1 MKTSK
6 ISKKIRI
13 QKNQRITNI
22 IILKLFKTQNQ
33 VKQMP
38 KITIIG
44 AGAVGATAA
53 QRIAEK
59 GLGDVVLTD
68 IVEGLPQGKALDLM
82 EAGPL
87 FGYDSKITGTND
99 YKDIEGSDVVVVT
112 AGIARKPGMTRED
125 LLKINTKI
133 IREVSQNIAKY
144 APDSVVITVTNP
156 LDIMT
161 YVTMKTTGFEPHRVF
176 GMSGVLDSGRFA
188 TFIAMELGCSVRD
201 INAMVLGGHGDTM
214 VPLPRFTTVSG
225 VPITELLS
233 EDAIKRLVGR
243 TVNGGAEIVNLLKTG
258 SAFYAPSAAVTN
270 MVEAVVKDTKRVL
283 PACAYLN
290 GEYGNKDIYLGVP
303 VKLGRKG
310 VEEIIELK
318 LASPEKKAL
327 DKSAEA
333 VKEGIASLNALA

>member
-1 MKTSK
+1 
-6 ISKKIRI
+6 
-13 QKNQRITNI
+13 
-22 IILKLFKTQNQ
+22 
-33 VKQMP
+33 MP

-59 GLGDVVLTD
+59 ELGDVVMTD
-68 IVEGLPQGKALDLM
+68 IVEGLPQGKALDLS
-82 EAGPL
+82 EAGPMC
-87 FGYDSKITGTND
+87 GYDSKVTGTND

-125 LLKINTKI
+125 LLKINGKI

-144 APDSVVITVTNP
+144 APDSIIITVTNP

-161 YVTMKTTGFEPHRVF
+161 YVALKTTDFEPRRVF

-201 INAMVLGGHGDTM
+201 IRAMVLGGHGDTM

-225 VPITELLS
+225 VPITELMS
-233 EDAIKRLVGR
+233 KDVIQRLVER

-258 SAFYAPSAAVTN
+258 SAFYAPSAAVAN
-270 MVEAVVKDTKRVL
+270 MVEAVLKNTKRVM
-283 PACAYLN
+283 PVCAYLDD
-290 GEYGNKDIYLGVP
+290 EYGKKDVYLGVP
-303 VKLGRKG
+303 VKLGRRG
-310 VEEIIELK
+310 VEEVIELE
-318 LASPEKKAL
+318 LADDEKKAL
-327 DKSAEA
+327 DRSVEA
-333 VKEGIASLNALA
+333 VKAGIDSLDRIS

>member
-1 MKTSK
+1 
-6 ISKKIRI
+6 
-13 QKNQRITNI
+13 
-22 IILKLFKTQNQ
+22 
-33 VKQMP
+33 MP

-44 AGAVGATAA
+44 AGAVGATTA

-59 GLGDVVLTD
+59 ELGDVVLTD
-68 IVEGLPQGKALDLM
+68 IVEGLPQGKALDLL

-87 FGYDSKITGTND
+87 FGYDSNIMGTND
-99 YKDIEGSDVVVVT
+99 YKDIKGSDVVVIT

-133 IREVSQNIAKY
+133 ITDVSQNIRLH

-161 YVTMKTTGFEPHRVF
+161 YVAMRTTGFEPNRVF

-188 TFIAMELGCSVRD
+188 AFIALELGCSVRD

-225 VPITELLS
+225 VPITELMS
-233 EDAIKRLVGR
+233 ESTIKHLVER
-243 TVNGGAEIVNLLKTG
+243 TINGGAEIVNLLKTG

-270 MVEAVVKDTKRVL
+270 MVEAVIKDTKRIL
-283 PACAYLN
+283 PACAFS
-290 GEYGNKDIYLGVP
+290 EKDIYLGVP

-310 VEEIIELK
+310 ITQIIELE
-318 LASPEKKAL
+318 LTGQEKKAL
-327 DKSAEA
+327 DKSADA
-333 VKEGIASLNALA
+333 VRSGIALWNSLS

>member
-1 MKTSK
+1 
-6 ISKKIRI
+6 
-13 QKNQRITNI
+13 
-22 IILKLFKTQNQ
+22 
-33 VKQMP
+33 MP

-59 GLGDVVLTD
+59 ELGDVVLTD

-82 EAGPL
+82 EAAPL
-87 FGYDSKITGTND
+87 FGYDSKILGTND
-99 YKDIEGSDVVVVT
+99 YKDIEGSDVVVIT

-144 APDSVVITVTNP
+144 APESIIITVTNP

-161 YVTMKTTGFEPHRVF
+161 YVTMKTTGFEPARVF
-176 GMSGVLDSGRFA
+176 GMSGVLDAGRFA
-188 TFIAMELGCSVRD
+188 SFIAMELGCSVRD
-201 INAMVLGGHGDTM
+201 ISAMVLGGHGDTM

-225 VPITELLS
+225 VPITELIP
-233 EDAIKRLVGR
+233 EETIRRLVDR

-270 MVEAVVKDTKRVL
+270 MVEAVIKDTKRIL
-283 PACAYLN
+283 PVCAYLD
-290 GEYGNKDIYLGVP
+290 GEYGKKDIYLGVP
-303 VKLGRKG
+303 VKLGRRG
-310 VEEIIELK
+310 VEEVIELK
-318 LASPEKKAL
+318 LTDDEKKAL
-327 DKSAEA
+327 DRSTAA
-333 VKEGIASLNALA
+333 VMTGIASFRELS

>member
-1 MKTSK
+1 
-6 ISKKIRI
+6 
-13 QKNQRITNI
+13 
-22 IILKLFKTQNQ
+22 
-33 VKQMP
+33 MP

-59 GLGDVVLTD
+59 ELGDVVLTD

-82 EAGPL
+82 EAAPM
-87 FGYDSKITGTND
+87 FGYDSKILGTND
-99 YKDIEGSDVVVVT
+99 YKDIEGSDVVVIT

-133 IREVSQNIAKY
+133 IRDVSQNIAKY
-144 APDSVVITVTNP
+144 APESIIITVTNP

-161 YVTMKTTGFEPHRVF
+161 YVTMKTAGFEPARVF
-176 GMSGVLDSGRFA
+176 GMSGVLDAGRFA
-188 TFIAMELGCSVRD
+188 AFIAMEAGCSVRD

-225 VPITELLS
+225 VPITELIS
-233 EDAIKRLVGR
+233 ENAIKRLVER
-243 TVNGGAEIVNLLKTG
+243 TINGGAEIVSLLKTG

-270 MVEAVVKDTKRVL
+270 MVEAVINDTKRIL
-283 PACAYLN
+283 PVCAYLN
-290 GEYGNKDIYLGVP
+290 GEYGRKDIYLGVP
-303 VKLGRKG
+303 VKLGKCG

-318 LASPEKKAL
+318 LTGDEKKVL

-333 VKEGIASLNALA
+333 VMAGIASLKELPS

>member
-1 MKTSK
+1 
-6 ISKKIRI
+6 
-13 QKNQRITNI
+13 
-22 IILKLFKTQNQ
+22 
-33 VKQMP
+33 MP
-38 KITIIG
+38 KIAVIG

-59 GLGDVVLTD
+59 ELGDIVLTD

-99 YKDIEGSDVVVVT
+99 YKDIEGSDVIAIT

-125 LLKINTKI
+125 LLKINAKI
-133 IREVSQNIAKY
+133 IREVSQNIAKF

-161 YVTMKTTGFEPHRVF
+161 YVTMKTTGFESHRVF

-188 TFIAMELGCSVRD
+188 AFIAMELGCSVRD
-201 INAMVLGGHGDTM
+201 ISAMVLGGHGDTM
-214 VPLPRFTTVSG
+214 VPLPRFTTVLG
-225 VPITELLS
+225 VPITELMPES
-233 EDAIKRLVGR
+233 IIQRLVER

-258 SAFYAPSAAVTN
+258 SAFYAPSAAVAN
-270 MVEAVVKDTKRVL
+270 MVEAVVKDTKRIL
-283 PACAYLN
+283 PVCAYLN
-290 GEYGNKDIYLGVP
+290 GEYGKKDIYLGVP
-303 VKLGRKG
+303 VKLGRRG

-318 LASPEKKAL
+318 LTDKEKTAL
-327 DKSAEA
+327 DRSAQA
-333 VKEGIASLNALA
+333 VSSGIASLNALSE

>member
-1 MKTSK
+1 
-6 ISKKIRI
+6 
-13 QKNQRITNI
+13 
-22 IILKLFKTQNQ
+22 
-33 VKQMP
+33 MP

-44 AGAVGATAA
+44 AGAVGATTA

-59 GLGDVVLTD
+59 EIGDVVLTD

-82 EAGPL
+82 EAGQL
-87 FGYDSKITGTND
+87 FGYDSNIMGTND
-99 YKDIEGSDVVVVT
+99 YKDIKGSDVIVIT

-133 IREVSQNIAKY
+133 ITDVSQNIKLQ

-161 YVTMKTTGFEPHRVF
+161 YVAMKTTGFESTRVF

-188 TFIAMELGCSVRD
+188 AFIALELGCSVRD

-233 EDAIKRLVGR
+233 ESTIERLVAR
-243 TVNGGAEIVNLLKTG
+243 TINGGAEIVNLLKTG

-270 MVEAVVKDTKRVL
+270 MVEAVIKDTKRIL

-290 GEYGNKDIYLGVP
+290 GEYGKKDIYLGVP
-303 VKLGRKG
+303 VKLGKKG
-310 VEEIIELK
+310 ITQILELE
-318 LASPEKKAL
+318 LTGEEKKAL
-327 DKSAEA
+327 DRSAET
-333 VKEGIASLNALA
+333 VSSGIASLYT